1 MKTLGDVQAIVVNE
15 AFKSFEEFRKEKMK
29 FIQQANETNTIEGIL
44 DLFYFTNYAEGSRM
58 LEGVNAK
65 ILKELSE
72 FLGIELKKD
81 SYRIY
86 GRLNNGLTKV
96 IINSESKKYYVER
109 DFYGAEMW
117 HKNEIKKSRR
127 WLSRVKA
134 FRRLYERAKNK
145 KTIKNLIILA
155 RAASTDRELH
165 FWLMLKMWGRLYKKN
180 YEHAMAEFIEY
191 ITTVK
196 KMTAIL
202 IPQVTATD
210 LKDDDREP
218 EKRVYNQLS
227 KTAQKNTLL
236 IEDEI
241 HHSEIK
247 HIYSLLDYLIGTRF
261 HSVIFA
267 LTSFIPAIA
276 IEYEYK
282 TRGILKDLDLSSWH
296 LSIEEVQTDKVIA
309 LFDKLISERNSYR
322 KHLEKVIPA
331 YIRKA
336 RNDKAHIN
344 RVIDSQ

>member
-180 YEHAMAEFIEY
+180 FLNKMAVSSARESYEDCKREYEEIVLKEKLHKEFKENDETI
-191 ITTVK
+191 K
-196 KMTAIL
+196 L
-202 IPQVTATD
+202 I
-210 LKDDDREP
+210 K
-218 EKRVYNQLS
+218 
-227 KTAQKNTLL
+227 TLL
-236 IEDEI
+236 KE
-241 HHSEIK
+241 
-247 HIYSLLDYLIGTRF
+247 GN
-261 HSVIFA
+261 
-267 LTSFIPAIA
+267 
-276 IEYEYK
+276 
-282 TRGILKDLDLSSWH
+282 GW
-296 LSIEEVQTDKVIA
+296 
-309 LFDKLISERNSYR
+309 
-322 KHLEKVIPA
+322 
-331 YIRKA
+331 
-336 RNDKAHIN
+336 
-344 RVIDSQ
+344 